1 MDVALPCARWRTTQH
16 SSSSSRFL
24 STCVGRMSYFKTEI
38 SSPSPTV
45 QRTHAHTRYTRTCTY
60 IACTCACDMCMCMCM
75 CMCMWKCSLYDRTRV
90 YCVGSAVIILND
102 RIQRDGER
110 TVTQSPDSH
119 LSASVFSYRS
129 LLTFTLLPKSMS
141 PTSRRPSSRRTKVY
155 PSLSYSAIAGSSP
168 SSTWVAEIQRRYRG
182 DTWEMQGR
190 YRAVASRPQA

>member
-1 MDVALPCARWRTTQH
+1 MADHTALIVIPVFKYMCRTPRRSKVVFQN
-16 SSSSSRFL
+16 RDL
-24 STCVGRMSYFKTEI
+24 I
-38 SSPSPTV
+38 SKSNGA
-45 QRTHAHTRYTRTCTY
+45 THARTYGVHTHMHIHNMCMYM
-60 IACTCACDMCMCMCM
+60 CTCACDMCMCMCM
-75 CMCMWKCSLYDRTRV
+75 CMCMWKCSLYDRIRV